1 MKENGIARF
10 LLTTVHTC
18 VSALNVLENTV
29 YGNNNW
35 ISILT
40 CT

>member
-18 VSALNVLENTV
+18 VSTLNVLET
-29 YGNNNW
+29 Y
-35 ISILT
+35 SIWKQ
-40 CT
+40 

>member
-10 LLTTVHTC
+10 LLITVHTS
-18 VSALNVLENTV
+18 VSILNVLETTV

-35 ISILT
+35 VSILT